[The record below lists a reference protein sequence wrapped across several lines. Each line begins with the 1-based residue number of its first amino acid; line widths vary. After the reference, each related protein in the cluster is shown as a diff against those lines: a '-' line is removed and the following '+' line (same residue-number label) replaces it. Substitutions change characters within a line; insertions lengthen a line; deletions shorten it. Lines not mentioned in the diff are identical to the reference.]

1 MFNPKL
7 KICGMKVPA
16 NIADAV
22 ALQPDYLGFIFYP
35 ASKRFIG
42 NLDPAIVTAI
52 PASIK
57 TTGVFVNEELET
69 VKAAITRYQLKAVQL
84 HGAESPEYCKQ
95 LAGLTIVIKAF
106 GIDADF
112 DFSSL
117 QPYEAVVDYFL
128 FDTQTPEH
136 GGSGKTFSWQ
146 LLENYTQQK
155 PYFLSGGIGLESVA
169 ALKEISDARLYA
181 IDVNSRFE
189 ISAGLKDITQLI
201 EFKKLLGYPE
211 VAD

>member
-1 MFNPKL
+1 MFTTKL

-16 NIADAV
+16 NIAEAV

-42 NLDPAIVTAI
+42 DLDPAIVRAI
-52 PASIK
+52 PAGIQ
-57 TTGVFVNEELET
+57 TTGVFVNEELHQ
-69 VKAAITRYQLKAVQL
+69 VKAAIERYQLKAVQL
-84 HGAESPEYCKQ
+84 HGQEDPDYCKQ
-95 LAGLTIVIKAF
+95 LKVETVVIKAF
-106 GIDADF
+106 GINADF
-112 DFSSL
+112 DFSTL
-117 QPYEAVVDYFL
+117 EPYENVVDYFL

-146 LLENYTQQK
+146 LLERYTLQK

-169 ALKEISDARLYA
+169 ALKEIKDERLYA

-201 EFKKLLGYPE
+201 KFKKLLGYPG
-211 VAD
+211 